1 MPQRTKARRRVLRR
15 DLRCYPRRV
24 PFGLQLWE
32 ILLVLMLAL
41 LIFGPKK
48 LPEMGRSLGRGMRE
62 FKESISGKDSPE
74 DVDDLPSAAELPPAP
89 RERDPVS

>member
-1 MPQRTKARRRVLRR
+1 M
-15 DLRCYPRRV
+15 

-62 FKESISGKDSPE
+62 FKESISGKERPEDDLPAATE

>member
-1 MPQRTKARRRVLRR
+1 
-15 DLRCYPRRV
+15 V

-32 ILLVLMLAL
+32 ILLVLLLAL

-62 FKESISGKDSPE
+62 FRDSISGKERPE
-74 DVDDLPSAAELPPAP
+74 DEDVPPAPELPPAA

>member
-1 MPQRTKARRRVLRR
+1 M
-15 DLRCYPRRV
+15 

-32 ILLVLMLAL
+32 ILLVLLLAL

-62 FKESISGKDSPE
+62 FKDSISGREPPE
-74 DVDDLPSAAELPPAP
+74 DEHLPPAAELPPAA